1 MKNISNL
8 LRTADLTPRQ
18 RILMCIHEEIHEM
31 QTGVKSLNSADIY
44 ALSTG
49 WKTKHRHEV
58 EEYNKY
64 FHTWEALRY
73 LKIDMQTTYLN
84 AIINIQHVEKTCMYV
99 KYENTGGFMRAIEKL
114 LTDEDKEK
122 ALSLILQNTGFD
134 YESLVHKM
142 AFENLSSEVQAD
154 MLALY
159 PDSNTEYSFFSEEE
173 KLSEICKDKTKIDDE
188 GIQKITDYIFD
199 SISWDY
205 MKFVVD
211 HKMGIS
217 SAFFE
222 GYFASIPILF
232 FVRKLASKFN
242 VQYIDEEGMKEKV
255 YQLPNIQHEFKTI
268 IHEEVTNG
276 LLFKEFIPLCNS
288 SDYAT
293 CNSIDTKFKHYKV
306 LEQYIAEKDK
316 ARVCIQKYIDEGKLV
331 IEERYKELF
340 DIRKYYKSI
349 AGEGLYYLDE
359 DITFVNDYKTQVD
372 SIMMFDYMI
381 YLIQRSE
388 FIKYYS
394 ELLAFD
400 DLLKQCSLLL
410 EVDLSF
416 MSEHYVETLKEKI
429 RYINQH
435 IRTVHDKMDGEL
447 YSNKD
452 LQFFMETYVQDFEFK
467 IEEVVPSMNN
477 SLDLM
482 YKRLDELWGVGV
494 MKKQQKSS

>member
-18 RILMCIHEEIHEM
+18 RILMCIHEEINEM
-31 QTGVKSLNSADIY
+31 QTGVKSLNHADIY

-84 AIINIQHVEKTCMYV
+84 AIIDIQHAEKTCMYV
-99 KYENTGGFMRAIEKL
+99 QYGNTDKLKKSIEKL
-114 LTDEDKEK
+114 LPEEAKEK
-122 ALSLILQNTGFD
+122 ALSLILQNTGLD
-134 YESLVHKM
+134 YEILIHKM
-142 AFENLSSEVQAD
+142 AFENLSPEVQAD

-159 PDSNTEYSFFSEEE
+159 PDCKTEYSYFFEEE
-173 KLSEICKDKTKIDDE
+173 KLSEIGRDKTTLSDE
-188 GIQKITDYIFD
+188 EIQKITSYIFD

-205 MKFVVD
+205 MKFVFD

-217 SAFFE
+217 SSFFE
-222 GYFASIPILF
+222 GYYGSIPILY
-232 FVRKLASKFN
+232 FVKKLALKFN
-242 VQYIDEEGMKEKV
+242 VQYVDEEELKEKI
-255 YQLPNIQHEFKTI
+255 YQLPNVQYEFKTI
-268 IHEEVTNG
+268 IHDEIAGG
-276 LLFKEFIPLCNS
+276 LLLKDFIPLCNS
-288 SDYAT
+288 TDHAT
-293 CNSIDTKFKHYKV
+293 CNGVDTKLKHCEV

-316 ARVCIQKYIDEGKLV
+316 VRVCIQKYVDEGKLV
-331 IEERYKELF
+331 SEERYKELF
-340 DIRKYYKSI
+340 GIRKYYKSI

-359 DITFVNDYKTQVD
+359 DIKFANDYKTQVD
-372 SIMMFDYMI
+372 SMMIFGYMI
-381 YLIQRSE
+381 YLVQRSE
-388 FIKYYS
+388 FMKNYS
-394 ELLAFD
+394 ELLVFD

-416 MSEHYVETLKEKI
+416 MSEHYTETLEEKI

-435 IRTVHDKMDGEL
+435 IRTAHDKMNGDI

-452 LQFFMETYVQDFEFK
+452 TQFFMETYVQDFEFK
-467 IEEVVPSMNN
+467 IDDVVPSRNS
-477 SLDLM
+477 SLDAM
-482 YKRLDELWGVGV
+482 YRRLRELWGNGI
-494 MKKQQKSS
+494 KC

>member
-64 FHTWEALRY
+64 FHTWEAIRY

-84 AIINIQHVEKTCMYV
+84 AIIDVQHAEKTCMHV
-99 KYENTGGFMRAIEKL
+99 KYENTSGFMRTIEKL
-114 LTDEDKEK
+114 LPEAAKEK
-122 ALSLILQNTGFD
+122 ALLLILQNTGLD
-134 YESLVHKM
+134 YEILIHKM
-142 AFENLSSEVQAD
+142 AFENLSPEVQAD

-173 KLSEICKDKTKIDDE
+173 KLSEICKDKTKLSDTDIY
-188 GIQKITDYIFD
+188 KITDQIFD

-205 MKFVVD
+205 MKLVFD
-211 HKMGIS
+211 HKMSIS

-222 GYFASIPILF
+222 GYYGSIPILY
-232 FVRKLASKFN
+232 FVKKSALKFN
-242 VQYIDEEGMKEKV
+242 VQYSDNEDLKEKV
-255 YQLPNIQHEFKTI
+255 YQLSNVQHEFKTI
-268 IHEEVTNG
+268 IHDEIAGG
-276 LLFKEFIPLCNS
+276 LLLKDFIPLCNS
-288 SDYAT
+288 TDRAT
-293 CNSIDTKFKHYKV
+293 CNGVDTKLKHCEV
-306 LEQYIAEKDK
+306 LEQYISEKDK
-316 ARVCIQKYIDEGKLV
+316 ARVYIQKYVDEGRLV

-340 DIRKYYKSI
+340 GIRKHYKSI
-349 AGEGLYYLDE
+349 AGVGLYYLDE
-359 DITFVNDYKTQVD
+359 NVKFVQDYKTQVD
-372 SIMMFDYMI
+372 NMMMFGYMI
-381 YLIQRSE
+381 YLVQRSE
-388 FIKYYS
+388 FMENYS

-400 DLLKQCSLLL
+400 DLLKQCSTLL

-416 MSEHYVETLKEKI
+416 MSEHYTETLKEKI
-429 RYINQH
+429 KDINQH
-435 IRTVHDKMDGEL
+435 IRTAHDKMDGDL

-452 LQFFMETYVQDFEFK
+452 IQFFMETYMQDFEFK
-467 IEEVVPSMNN
+467 LDDVLPSRNS
-477 SLDLM
+477 SLDAI
-482 YKRLDELWGVGV
+482 YKRLRELWGDGV
-494 MKKQQKSS
+494 I

>member
-31 QTGVKSLNSADIY
+31 KTGVKSLNSADIY

-64 FHTWEALRY
+64 FHTWEALRF

-84 AIINIQHVEKTCMYV
+84 AIIDIQHAEKTCMYV

-122 ALSLILQNTGFD
+122 ALSLILQNTGLG
-134 YESLVHKM
+134 YETLIHKI
-142 AFENLSSEVQAD
+142 AFENLSPEVQAD
-154 MLALY
+154 MLALN
-159 PDSNTEYSFFSEEE
+159 PDCMTEYSYFFEEE
-173 KLSEICKDKTKIDDE
+173 KLSEVCKDKTKIDDE
-188 GIQKITDYIFD
+188 DIQKITDYIFD

-217 SAFFE
+217 MAFFE
-222 GYFASIPILF
+222 GYYGSMPILY
-232 FVRKLASKFN
+232 FVKKLASKFN
-242 VQYIDEEGMKEKV
+242 VQYTDEEDMKEKV
-255 YQLPNIQHEFKTI
+255 YAIQNIQHELKTI
-268 IHEEVTNG
+268 IHEEITNG
-276 LLFKEFIPLCNS
+276 LLFKDFIPLCNS
-288 SDYAT
+288 TDYTT
-293 CNSIDTKFKHYKV
+293 CNSIDTKLKHYEV
-306 LEQYIAEKDK
+306 LEQYIAEKNK
-316 ARVCIQKYIDEGKLV
+316 ARVYIQKYVDAGKLV

-340 DIRKYYKSI
+340 GIRKYYKSI
-349 AGEGLYYLDE
+349 AGESLYYLDE
-359 DITFVNDYKTQVD
+359 DVKFVNDYKIQVD
-372 SIMMFDYMI
+372 GTMMFGYMI
-381 YLIQRSE
+381 FLIKRGTFME
-388 FIKYYS
+388 CYS

-400 DLLKQCSLLL
+400 DLLKQCSILL

-416 MSEHYVETLKEKI
+416 MSEHYVNTLKEKI

-435 IRTVHDKMDGEL
+435 IRTAHDKIDGQL

-452 LQFFMETYVQDFEFK
+452 IKFYMETYTQDFEFK
-467 IEEVVPSMNN
+467 LDEVVAKNN
-477 SLDLM
+477 SSLNAINR
-482 YKRLDELWGVGV
+482 RLRELWGDGV
-494 MKKQQKSS
+494 LK

>member
-8 LRTADLTPRQ
+8 LRTADITPRQ

-84 AIINIQHVEKTCMYV
+84 AIIDVQHAETTCMYV

-122 ALSLILQNTGFD
+122 ALSLILQNTGLD
-134 YESLVHKM
+134 YESLIHKM

-154 MLALY
+154 MLALD
-159 PDSNTEYSFFSEEE
+159 PDCNTNYSYFSEEE
-173 KLSEICKDKTKIDDE
+173 KLSEIMKDKTKLTDE
-188 GIQKITDYIFD
+188 EIKKITDLIFD
-199 SISWDY
+199 AIPWDY

-222 GYFASIPILF
+222 GYFASIPVLF

-242 VQYIDEEGMKEKV
+242 VQYSDEEDMKEKV

-268 IHEEVTNG
+268 IHEEITKG
-276 LLFKEFIPLCNS
+276 LLFKESIPLCNS
-288 SDYAT
+288 GDYAT
-293 CNSIDTKFKHYKV
+293 CNKIDTKLKHHEV
-306 LEQYIAEKDK
+306 LEQFIAEKNK
-316 ARVCIQKYIDEGKLV
+316 TRTYLQKYVDEGKLV
-331 IEERYKELF
+331 TEDRYKELF
-340 DIRKYYKSI
+340 GIRKYYKSI
-349 AGEGLYYLDE
+349 GGEGLYYLGE
-359 DITFVNDYKTQVD
+359 DIKFVNDYKIQVD
-372 SIMMFDYMI
+372 NIMMFGYMI
-381 YLIQRSE
+381 FLIKRGIFME
-388 FIKYYS
+388 CYS

-400 DLLKQCSLLL
+400 DLLTQCSTLL
-410 EVDLSF
+410 EVDLLF

-429 RYINQH
+429 KYINQH
-435 IRTVHDKMDGEL
+435 IRTVHDKIDGEI
-447 YSNKD
+447 YSQKD
-452 LQFFMETYVQDFEFK
+452 IQFYMETYVQDFEFK
-467 IEEVVPSMNN
+467 TEEVEPRNN
-477 SLDLM
+477 SSLNAIN
-482 YKRLDELWGVGV
+482 KRLRELWGNGV
-494 MKKQQKSS
+494 LKI